1 MRTEP
6 RVTNIMRN
14 SQYIPWKRIAVESAT
29 IVASILLAF
38 VIDAW
43 WQNRQVRVDEQE
55 VLVGL
60 RAEFAANRETLARH
74 LAGYLRSIQTLEDFL
89 AMIENGQSTNAK
101 TIVLA
106 VLSVMHR
113 PGTTDLGNGTLNALI
128 SSGRVEILTNRKL
141 RTLLTAWSGVIDEV
155 WDDQANNAKMV
166 LEVYIPYFVQEK
178 YSKYSIE
185 RSSGEAS
192 AIDRMLT
199 DSTFLFL
206 VELSLNHNDHA
217 KGELERAITAVDEI
231 IAEIDSSMK

>member
-1 MRTEP
+1 M
-6 RVTNIMRN
+6 
-14 SQYIPWKRIAVESAT
+14 SQTQNIPWKRISVEAT
-29 IVASILLAF
+29 AIVASILLAF
-38 VIDAW
+38 AIDAW

-60 RAEFAANRETLARH
+60 KAEFAANRETLARH
-74 LAGYLRSIQTLEDFL
+74 LAGYSRSIQSLEDFVAL
-89 AMIENGQSTNAK
+89 VEGGQSTNAK
-101 TIVLA
+101 PTVLA
-106 VLSVMHR
+106 VLAVMHR

-128 SSGRVEILTNRKL
+128 SSGRVEILASRKL

-166 LEVYIPYFVQEK
+166 LQVYIPYFVQEN
-178 YSKYSIE
+178 YSRYSIE

-192 AIDRMLT
+192 TIDRILT

-206 VELSLNHNDHA
+206 VELSLSHNDHA

-231 IAEIDSSMK
+231 IAEIDNSMT